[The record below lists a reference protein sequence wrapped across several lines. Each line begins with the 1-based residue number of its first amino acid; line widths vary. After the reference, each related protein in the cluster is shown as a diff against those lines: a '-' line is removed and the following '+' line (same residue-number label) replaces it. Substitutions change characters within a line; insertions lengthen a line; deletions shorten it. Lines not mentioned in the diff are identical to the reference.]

1 MSTIISLS
9 LAGLTVLIDC
19 SDKDHGYDQ
28 LLSNFFQKIKKSLN
42 EESLF
47 HLLNFYLF
55 CVL

>member
-55 CVL
+55 CIM